1 MDIVEE
7 GSIGLIKAVKKFDP
21 SKEVAF
27 STYATYWIEQYM
39 RKAVED
45 QLKTIRMP
53 SHVFGIL

>member
-27 STYATYWIEQYM
+27 STYVTYWIEQYM
-39 RKAVED
+39 IKAVEN

-53 SHVFGIL
+53 FRIL